1 MSAETWGIVLRD
13 RATGAEQWV
22 ACEVTR
28 DGDIVIARAHG
39 YEHRGIEYAQRAVAG
54 VARKIERGDR
64 TLISARCATP
74 DEYAAH
80 MENLRRILAADEVER
95 LRAAVAERDATINDL
110 RHASNRAAVAYAE
123 SLARCEAEAFRR
135 GAEAAMIEAAGAA
148 RRVGAWHMAETIR
161 ALPLPAYAPS
171 QPAQSHEAT
180 ETAEAPLTIADATAR
195 ARDAARMRAR
205 RLTSE
210 VDGAPR
216 WLAPYLRPSPP
227 AVEQVEAHRSR
238 IDPRGVSSWWWVWF
252 AGDAPMRVS
261 FQVMRPKNYIRE
273 VPKGDPPWLWGAWP
287 NVARTMIYDTRSITS
302 EELRT
307 VDGLGR
313 AFVAPC
319 DVAGNPMEWP

>member
-1 MSAETWGIVLRD
+1 
-13 RATGAEQWV
+13 
-22 ACEVTR
+22 
-28 DGDIVIARAHG
+28 
-39 YEHRGIEYAQRAVAG
+39 
-54 VARKIERGDR
+54 
-64 TLISARCATP
+64 
-74 DEYAAH
+74 
-80 MENLRRILAADEVER
+80 
-95 LRAAVAERDATINDL
+95 
-110 RHASNRAAVAYAE
+110 
-123 SLARCEAEAFRR
+123 
-135 GAEAAMIEAAGAA
+135 
-148 RRVGAWHMAETIR
+148 
-161 ALPLPAYAPS
+161 
-171 QPAQSHEAT
+171 
-180 ETAEAPLTIADATAR
+180 
-195 ARDAARMRAR
+195 MRAR